1 MSVGVVVDSVGC
13 VPQDVADEFDME
25 IVPLSVA
32 MDGSTYRDGVDLS
45 PREFYQRLAAGPP
58 YPTTSAASLADYVAA
73 YQRTADKGYDEILSV
88 VLSRELSTSIDTAA
102 AAAEQ
107 VDIPVRVLDSRTAA
121 APEGMIAVAA
131 ARRARTGAGLEE
143 VLVRAHEV
151 AERTS
156 LIAVIPDLMPLYRGG
171 RLNPVQAGVG
181 RLLQITP
188 LVTIRDGVVQI
199 AARERTLRRAVDRL
213 VSVVRSAADGRPTT
227 VWAMEAGGRELAE
240 QVAARVKEAVPL
252 AGPMPWTAFTPVM
265 GAHTGPGV
273 AGVGYSLGEL

>member
-13 VPQDVADEFDME
+13 VPRDVADELDIE

-45 PREFYQRLAAGPP
+45 AREFYERLAAGPP

-73 YQRTADKGYDEILSV
+73 YQRMADKGYDEILSV
-88 VLSRELSTSIDTAA
+88 VLSRDLSTSIDTAI

-107 VDIPVRVLDSRTAA
+107 VDIPVRIFDSRTAA

-131 ARRARTGAGLEE
+131 GKRARTGAGLED
-143 VLVRAHEV
+143 VVARAREV
-151 AERTS
+151 AERAS
-156 LIAVIPDLMPLYRGG
+156 LIVVIPDLMPLYRGG
-171 RLNPVQAGVG
+171 RLNAVQAGVG

-188 LVTIRDGVVQI
+188 LVTIRDGVVQVG
-199 AARERTLRRAVDRL
+199 ARERTMRRAADRL
-213 VSVVRSAADGRPTT
+213 VSIVRSASDGQPIT
-227 VWAMEAGGRELAE
+227 VWAVEAGGRELAE
-240 QVAARVKEAVPL
+240 QLASRVQEAVPL
-252 AGPMPWTAFTPVM
+252 AGPMRWTTFTPVM